1 MMMDDTAAPVE
12 LPRILGQR
20 EDNGGS
26 RRWSLRGVPPLLR
39 LSGDKLRPAGL
50 QALKRQAKGD
60 EEVQ

>member
-1 MMMDDTAAPVE
+1 MMDDTAAPVE

-26 RRWSLRGVPPLLR
+26 RRGSLRGVPPLLR
-39 LSGDKLRPAGL
+39 LSRDKLRPAGL
-50 QALKRQAKGD
+50 QALKWEAKGD